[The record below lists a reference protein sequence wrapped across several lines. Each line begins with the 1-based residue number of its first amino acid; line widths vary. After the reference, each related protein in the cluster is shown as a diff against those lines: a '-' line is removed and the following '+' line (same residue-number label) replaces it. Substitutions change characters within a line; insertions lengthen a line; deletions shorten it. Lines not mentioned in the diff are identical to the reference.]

1 MVISFTCPDGAAVI
15 YPHSQLV
22 SFQGRMYRITV
33 NIEMLLLS
41 FQLHNP
47 PAVSIKLNGRYW
59 TDRGLKYGYF
69 LHIITECRTEEQ
81 AYAPTW
87 CIASEEWRDKN
98 FQNGI
103 FIDTINAKWRRLQ
116 RWMLTTARKLIA
128 RRKLA
133 LAMALHDRLGANCN
147 MAIVRTDCIRL
158 IADMLSGSALSQTYS
173 TPNQLQTRSALPY
186 IYYPEENLLPSL
198 D

>member
-15 YPHSQLV
+15 YPRSQLV

-69 LHIITECRTEEQ
+69 LHIITECRTGEQ

-87 CIASEEWRDKN
+87 CMASELWHDKN
-98 FQNGI
+98 FHNGI
-103 FIDTINAKWRRLQ
+103 FIDTINSKWRRLQ
-116 RWMLTTARKLIA
+116 RWMLITARKLIT
-128 RRKLA
+128 RRKLT
-133 LAMALHDRLGANCN
+133 LAMALHDRLGANCK
-147 MAIVRTDCIRL
+147 MAIVGTDCIKL
-158 IADMLSGSALSQTYS
+158 IADMLSGSALSRTYS
-173 TPNQLQTRSALPY
+173 IPNQLQTQSTLPY
-186 IYYPEENLLPSL
+186 NYYPEQNQLS
-198 D
+198 